1 MGSKRKYTNRRLGFS
16 GGIKLMKAEV
26 LKAVREASISVSCLL
41 DDIPTDTNFYKDMV
55 HIQNQIT
62 TIEKYFEEVDDE

>member
-1 MGSKRKYTNRRLGFS
+1 
-16 GGIKLMKAEV
+16 MKAEV

-41 DDIPTDTNFYKDMV
+41 DDIPTDTNIYKDII

-62 TIEKYFEEVDDE
+62 TIEKYLEEVGNEYKTNTRH

>member
-1 MGSKRKYTNRRLGFS
+1 
-16 GGIKLMKAEV
+16 MKAEV

-41 DDIPTDTNFYKDMV
+41 DDIPNDTNFYKDMV

-62 TIEKYFEEVDDE
+62 TIEKYFEEVDDDS